1 MEPTETTHHGCVQ
14 GPAQQPDTEKVGS
27 LLKMVFLMLTLPRPR
42 SLEAAF
48 LVVEFDFPL
57 EELCSDSWAKEL
69 GNQWA
74 PADVSQASFPWTAS
88 CIT

>member
-14 GPAQQPDTEKVGS
+14 GPAQQPDTEKVSS
-27 LLKMVFLMLTLPRPR
+27 LLKMVFLMLTLPRAC

-48 LVVEFDFPL
+48 LGVEFDFPP

-69 GNQWA
+69 GNQQA
-74 PADVSQASFPWTAS
+74 PVDVSQASFPWTAS